1 MGHQVWLAEVAVT
14 TGAATAEREGLTRE
28 ELVRRWEGALRDP
41 RLRELPFRLE
51 LNKWG
56 HIEMTPPA
64 SPRHMDLA
72 ATLLA
77 LVREMLGG
85 KVLPECSI
93 VTEEGIRV
101 ADVVWC
107 SEEFV
112 RRHAHEFESW
122 AAALSAAPELCI
134 EIKSPANALGE
145 LREKL
150 TLYLASG
157 AKEGWIVHPDGRIE
171 ILGEVGDRDTSCF
184 PVDLDRIGRTLSRPV
199 Q

>member
-1 MGHQVWLAEVAVT
+1 VT
-14 TGAATAEREGLTRE
+14 TGAATVEREGLSRE
-28 ELVRRWEGALRDP
+28 ELVQRWEGALRDP
-41 RLRELPFRLE
+41 VLRELPYRLE

-85 KVLPECSI
+85 KALPECSI

-101 ADVVWC
+101 ADVAWC
-107 SEEFV
+107 SDEFV
-112 RRHAHEFESW
+112 RGHVHEFESW
-122 AAALSAAPELCI
+122 AAALSTAPELCI
-134 EIKSPANALGE
+134 EIKSPTNALGE

-150 TLYLASG
+150 SLYLASG
-157 AKEGWIVHPDGRIE
+157 AREGWIVHPDGGIE
-171 ILGEVGDRDTSCF
+171 ILGPLGSLETSCF
-184 PVDLDRIGRTLSRPV
+184 PVDLDRIRRALSRPV